1 MVYLGGFKLRLTTL
15 CKQFIQ
21 IVISDCP
28 SGCAIEFDLKTA
40 CSFVA
45 AMHTRS
51 GDVQVVCAST
61 NHDRR
66 LVLFLCHDRRVV
78 RCLGSTIGIHTCHS
92 RAVSRT

>member
-66 LVLFLCHDRRVV
+66 LVLFCVMIGAWFVV
-78 RCLGSTIGIHTCHS
+78 WDLR
-92 RAVSRT
+92 